1 MNDSSKSGLI
11 IVLLVSLLALSS
23 GTVFGM
29 NHVGETISKEII
41 PTSLTET
48 PDTLN
53 VIKENSF
60 EAKNIT
66 IQNKTNAQNI
76 TNTTNITNNT
86 TYNSTNN
93 TNYTNITGN
102 DTNITENI
110 TDNTTEDISYIKTII
125 ENTF

>member
-11 IVLLVSLLALSS
+11 IILLVSLLAMSS

-29 NHVGETISKEII
+29 NHIGETISKEII
-41 PTSLTET
+41 PTSLTE
-48 PDTLN
+48 PSNTLN

-66 IQNKTNAQNI
+66 LNNSTNNSSTNHTTNI
-76 TNTTNITNNT
+76 TTYNTTNTTNYTNITKNNTNITNNT
-86 TYNSTNN
+86 T
-93 TNYTNITGN
+93 N
-102 DTNITENI
+102 DTN
-110 TDNTTEDISYIKTII
+110 DSLSIKTII